1 MFLLYREIDR
11 IISSSL
17 SGLHRAKLVQ
27 AKMEASAMDL
37 NYLDTFL
44 AFLGMTFGL
53 VSALPGLFFQPKAE
67 ARRATRLASRRD

>member
-1 MFLLYREIDR
+1 
-11 IISSSL
+11 
-17 SGLHRAKLVQ
+17 
-27 AKMEASAMDL
+27 MDV

-67 ARRATRLASRRD
+67 VHRATRPASRRD

>member
-1 MFLLYREIDR
+1 MD
-11 IISSSL
+11 
-17 SGLHRAKLVQ
+17 GLHRAEPAQ

-53 VSALPGLFFQPKAE
+53 VSVLPGLFFQPKAE
-67 ARRATRLASRRD
+67 ARRTTRLASRRD

>member
-1 MFLLYREIDR
+1 
-11 IISSSL
+11 
-17 SGLHRAKLVQ
+17 
-27 AKMEASAMDL
+27 MDL